1 MKIILEK
8 LQLKQ
13 KESLIDEILKLK
25 QLRNAI
31 ILAHNY
37 QEGEI
42 QDIADYTGDSLNLS
56 KKASETDADVIV
68 FCGVNFMAETAAIL
82 SPEKTILLP
91 DPYAGCSLADTINRK
106 QLLSWKAKYPD
117 AIVVSYVNTT
127 AEIKAES
134 DYCCTSSNALNII
147 NAIPINKEI
156 LFLPDIYLG
165 TYLETITG
173 RKLHLWPGECH
184 VHADIR
190 PNSVNDIREQY
201 PEADFLVH
209 PECGCLT
216 PSMYYLAN
224 GDISSKD
231 THILSTEGM
240 IQYAKESYAK
250 RFIIAT
256 ETGILHRMKKDNP
269 TKTFLP
275 VNPDSVCKYMKMT
288 TIDTVYTS
296 LKDMIYEVKVPEK
309 TALKARKA
317 IERML
322 ELS

>member
-1 MKIILEK
+1 MEL

-13 KESLIDEILKLK
+13 REKLIDEIIRLK
-25 QLRNAI
+25 QTRNAI

-37 QEGEI
+37 QEDDI
-42 QDIADYTGDSLNLS
+42 QDISDYTGDSLNLS

-82 SPEKTILLP
+82 SPDKTVLIP
-91 DPYAGCSLADTINRK
+91 DPNAGCSLADTINK
-106 QLLSWKAKYPD
+106 EQLLSWKMKYPD

-127 AEIKAES
+127 AEIKALS
-134 DYCCTSSNALNII
+134 DYCCTSTNALNVI
-147 NAIPINKEI
+147 NAIPIDKEI

-165 TYLETITG
+165 TYLQTITG
-173 RKLHLWPGECH
+173 RKFHLWPGECH

-190 PNSVNDIREQY
+190 PSSVNNLRKKY
-201 PEADFLVH
+201 PEAVFLVH

-216 PSMYYLAN
+216 PSMYYLSN

-240 IQYAKESYAK
+240 IRYVKESCAK
-250 RFIIAT
+250 DFIIAT
-256 ETGILHRMKKDNP
+256 EIGILHRMKKENP
-269 TKTFLP
+269 SKTFLP

-288 TIDTVYTS
+288 TLESVYIS
-296 LKDMIYEVKVPEK
+296 LKEMIYQVKVPK
-309 TALKARKA
+309 NIAAKARISIDK
-317 IERML
+317 ML
-322 ELS
+322 EIS